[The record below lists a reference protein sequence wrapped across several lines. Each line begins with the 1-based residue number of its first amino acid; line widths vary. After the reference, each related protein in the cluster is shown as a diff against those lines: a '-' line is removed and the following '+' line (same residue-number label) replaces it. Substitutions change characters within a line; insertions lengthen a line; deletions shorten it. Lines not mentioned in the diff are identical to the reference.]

1 MLSLSCADPW
11 PEGSVGLEEEVVTAA
26 AQAEERDSAS
36 NSNSSCCSSVNLDD
50 SLTSLQW
57 LQEFSI
63 LGANVPQQAH
73 HQPHLFGHQP
83 LGSDAPASPL
93 AGDPASIG
101 MPLTP
106 GKPTAAAY
114 SRMQSLPSIVAH
126 GHCPDDVDYKT
137 NPHIKPP
144 YSYATLICM
153 AMQASKKSKITLSCI
168 YKWITDNFCFYRH
181 ADPTW
186 QNSIRHNLS
195 LNKCFI
201 KVPRQKDE
209 PGKGG
214 FWRIDPQYAE
224 RLLSGAYKK
233 RRMPPVQINPA
244 FQNRLR
250 INLQPQSR
258 GPSSYAGAANSLSIN
273 PESQRLLQ
281 EFEEATGADQ
291 NWDPHLA
298 EGTMLGSWPAVRGRG
313 GLKRK
318 QPQGSRHGAKAPRR
332 SSSPLLPTDEP
343 KDIGPLKGDFDW
355 DALLDSALNGEL
367 SLDGGEPLSPII
379 KEEELSIRGTHISPP
394 EAPAGTADIHVLV
407 ETQRNN
413 DVTDFDEETFLA
425 TAFLESPWPEEE
437 EQGRGD
443 LLCSSSV
450 NLDQLFD
457 LGDSLGGDPSTRI
470 DTLL

>member
-26 AQAEERDSAS
+26 AQAEERDGVGG
-36 NSNSSCCSSVNLDD
+36 NSSVISCCGSVNLDD

-73 HQPHLFGHQP
+73 HQPHLLGQQQ
-83 LGSDAPASPL
+83 LGSDAPSSPL

-114 SRMQSLPSIVAH
+114 SRMQSLPGIVAH
-126 GHCPDDVDYKT
+126 GHCPDEVDYKT
-137 NPHIKPP
+137 NANIKPP

-168 YKWITDNFCFYRH
+168 YKWITDNFCYYRH

-214 FWRIDPQYAE
+214 FWKIDPQYAE

-244 FQNRLR
+244 LQNRLR
-250 INLQPQSR
+250 INVQPQSR
-258 GPSSYAGAANSLSIN
+258 ASCGPSGGQIGLCIN
-273 PESQRLLQ
+273 PESQRLLR

-291 NWDPHLA
+291 KWDPHLA
-298 EGTMLGSWPAVRGRG
+298 EGTMLGSWPVVRGRG
-313 GLKRK
+313 GHKRK
-318 QPQGSRHGAKAPRR
+318 QLGSRNGGAKVPRR
-332 SSSPLLPTDEP
+332 SSSPLLPVDEQ
-343 KDIGPLKGDFDW
+343 KEIGPLKGDFDW
-355 DALLDSALNGEL
+355 DALLDSALSGEL
-367 SLDGGEPLSPII
+367 SLEEGEPLSPIM
-379 KEEELSIRGTHISPP
+379 KEEDLTVRGTHISPI
-394 EAPAGTADIHVLV
+394 EAPTGAN
-407 ETQRNN
+407 RRSN
-413 DVTDFDEETFLA
+413 DVSDFDEETFLA

-437 EQGRGD
+437 EQGPSD
-443 LLCSSSV
+443 FLCTSTV
-450 NLDQLFD
+450 NLDQLFN
-457 LGDSLGGDPSTRI
+457 LEDSLGGDPSTRI

>member
-26 AQAEERDSAS
+26 AQAEQRDAESG
-36 NSNSSCCSSVNLDD
+36 SSDSGSSVSLDD

-63 LGANVPQQAH
+63 LGGNVPQRVQ
-73 HQPHLFGHQP
+73 QQQQHLFGQ

-93 AGDPASIG
+93 AGDPASMG
-101 MPLTP
+101 TPLTP

-114 SRMQSLPSIVAH
+114 SRLQPLPGIVAH

-137 NPHIKPP
+137 NPRIKPP
-144 YSYATLICM
+144 YSY
-153 AMQASKKSKITLSCI
+153 
-168 YKWITDNFCFYRH
+168 WITDNYCYYRH

-214 FWRIDPQYAE
+214 FWKIDPQYAD

-244 FQNRLR
+244 LQSRLKA
-250 INLQPQSR
+250 NFQPQSR
-258 GPSSYAGAANSLSIN
+258 GPCSLTGGQISLCIN
-273 PESQRLLQ
+273 PESQRLLR

-298 EGTMLGSWPAVRGRG
+298 EGTMLGSWPVVRGRG
-313 GLKRK
+313 GHKRK
-318 QPQGSRHGAKAPRR
+318 QSHGSRNGAAKAPRR
-332 SSSPLLPTDEP
+332 SSSPLLSVDEQ
-343 KDIGPLKGDFDW
+343 KEIGPLKGDFDW
-355 DALLDSALNGEL
+355 DALLDSALSGEL
-367 SLDGGEPLSPII
+367 SLDEGEPLSPII
-379 KEEELSIRGTHISPP
+379 KDEDLTVQGTHISPM
-394 EAPAGTADIHVLV
+394 EAPTGTADI
-407 ETQRNN
+407 QRSS
-413 DVTDFDEETFLA
+413 DFDEETFLA
-425 TAFLESPWPEEE
+425 TAFLESPWPEED
-437 EQGRGD
+437 QGRSD
-443 LLCSSSV
+443 FLCSSTV
-450 NLDQLFD
+450 NLDQLFS
-457 LGDSLGGDPSTRI
+457 LEDSLDPSTRI
-470 DTLL
+470 DPLL